1 MLARF
6 CHAETGL
13 RIWKNVFAGSRDES
27 CSGII
32 YSCGT
37 WQDMRASFLEKL
49 NEYPVVRD
57 TPEPVPGPD
66 EVVIRQKL
74 TGICY
79 RDILTM
85 EGFFPRVRL
94 PIIPGH
100 EITGTIVSVGERVTG
115 FSVGDRV
122 SSLIYVPCG
131 ECRYCRSGNTN
142 LCQNK
147 QTYGETING
156 SYAEY
161 ISVNSRGLVKVPE
174 KVDDESAALS
184 ACVTG
189 MIYHA
194 LVRVGRIQKGETLLV
209 TGAGGGVGIHAVQIG
224 KALGARVIAES
235 SSPWKD
241 ETILKYGAE
250 AVVRPDNMDQLIKKE
265 YGGSDVVIET
275 VGIPTFERSFKSLS
289 PGGRIV
295 LIGNVSP
302 AAFPLP
308 LGVMILKGTGIFGS
322 ISSTKEDMKEAMQL
336 VSAGKLKA
344 VEHEKVFLEDVP
356 KAYREMKSKSN
367 LGRIFIK
374 LA

>member
-1 MLARF
+1 
-6 CHAETGL
+6 
-13 RIWKNVFAGSRDES
+13 
-27 CSGII
+27 
-32 YSCGT
+32 
-37 WQDMRASFLEKL
+37 MRASLLEKL

-57 TPEPVPGPD
+57 VPEPVPGPD

-74 TGICY
+74 TGICF

-100 EITGTIVSVGERVTG
+100 EITGTIVSMGERVTG
-115 FSVGDRV
+115 FSIGDRV
-122 SSLIYVPCG
+122 SSLIYIPCG

-147 QTYGETING
+147 RTYGETING

-161 ISVNSRGLVKVPE
+161 ISVSSRGLVRVPE
-174 KVDDESAALS
+174 RVDDESAALS

-194 LVRVGRIQKGETLLV
+194 LVKVGRIQKGETLLV

-302 AAFPLP
+302 DAFPLP
-308 LGVMILKGTGIFGS
+308 LGVMILKGTGVFGS
-322 ISSTKEDMKEAMQL
+322 ISSTKEDMIEAMKL
-336 VSAGKLKA
+336 VSEGKLKA

-374 LA
+374 LG